1 LRVKEKAMEK
11 LGVVSTIWAK
21 CLLAGDRFED
31 LALCFG
37 REGFSDIE
45 IRDGDYLRN
54 SDFGLLLSEIE
65 KVSEHYPAAAWKGV
79 CEALSAGGDPAA
91 AIRPV
96 DRPFFERIR
105 RFQEKTLGI
114 TFTYALQHP
123 WLSRPDDE
131 EAHDRRIISA
141 KKLAFL
147 FSSPCARM
155 RLVDL
160 SSPEPIDTSAAA
172 ANLGRYLSLAS
183 EIPVIQAVENSNKSA
198 LLTWKIAAGAGFFM
212 IYDEANLYLP
222 GGRILE
228 PPVRFW
234 ESLAPRSL
242 VSVHLKQKSAEGIL
256 PHLGPGRVDLSGIL
270 SWVRKISFTG
280 DLLLENAAAENP
292 LQEAEKSRN
301 YLLGL
306 AGI

>member
-1 LRVKEKAMEK
+1 MEK

-21 CLLAGDRFED
+21 RLSAGERFED

-54 SDFGLLLSEIE
+54 SDFGGFLSEIE
-65 KVSEHYPAAAWKGV
+65 KVSEQYPAAAWKGA
-79 CEALSAGGDPAA
+79 CEALSSGGNLAT
-91 AIRPV
+91 AIRPA
-96 DRPFFERIR
+96 DRPFFERVR
-105 RFQEKTLGI
+105 RFQEKTESI

-123 WLSRPDDE
+123 WLSRPDDQE
-131 EAHDRRIISA
+131 THDRLIVAA

-147 FSSPCARM
+147 FSSRCARI

-160 SSPEPIDTSAAA
+160 CSQEPIDTSAAA
-172 ANLGRYLSLAS
+172 ANLDRYHSLAG
-183 EIPVIQAVENSNKSA
+183 ELPVVQAVENSNQPA
-198 LLTWKIAAGAGFFM
+198 LFTWKIAAGVGFFM
-212 IYDEANLYLP
+212 VYDEANLYLP

-242 VSVHLKQKSAEGIL
+242 VSVHLKQKLAEEVL
-256 PHLGPGRVDLSGIL
+256 PHLGPGRVDLAGIL
-270 SWVRKISFTG
+270 SWVRKISFSG
-280 DLLLENAAAENP
+280 DLLLENAASENP
-292 LQEAEKSRN
+292 LQEAERSRN

-306 AGI
+306 AEA